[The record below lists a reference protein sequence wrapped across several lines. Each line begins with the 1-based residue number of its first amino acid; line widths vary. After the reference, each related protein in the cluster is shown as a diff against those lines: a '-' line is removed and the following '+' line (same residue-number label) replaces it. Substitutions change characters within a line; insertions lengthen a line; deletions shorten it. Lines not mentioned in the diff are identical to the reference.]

1 MMKVNRNIIILS
13 AILTILLLSLSS
25 RIAAQD
31 EPATEPTDLSIG
43 IPVYSQYLHNGL
55 IVNPAYAGTRGAL
68 SGFLSYRKQWIGIEG
83 SPMTES
89 ISLHTPMKDE
99 KVAIGLMAQFMQF
112 GFTRSSNLY
121 GSYAYHIK
129 LEKGKLSFGLKAGFD
144 MSNTNYNKLSYTDL
158 STAPPDP
165 VFTSDDKPYFLPN
178 AGVGVYYYNEEFFA
192 GLTIPSFLSYQK
204 SPSGKVS
211 PNLSFGHNN
220 FIITAG
226 GLLSVSDLLKIK
238 PSMLINF
245 SLDETE
251 RISQFDVNTNFIIAD
266 LVWLGAAYRISEQVV
281 VGIAQLQVNSQLMIG
296 LSYDYPVG
304 RMQSYSSGSCEF
316 VLRYDFGSK
325 VSVSNPRYF

>member
-1 MMKVNRNIIILS
+1 MKTKRNISFIS
-13 AILTILLLSLSS
+13 AILSVLLLSLSVCAS
-25 RIAAQD
+25 AQD
-31 EPATEPTDLSIG
+31 ESATEPTDINIG

-68 SGFLSYRKQWIGIEG
+68 SGFLSYRKQWFGIEG

-99 KVAIGLMAQFMQF
+99 KVAVGLMAQFMQF

-129 LEKGKLSFGLKAGFD
+129 LEKGRLSFGLKAGFD
-144 MSNTNYNKLSYTDL
+144 MSNTNYGKLSYTDL

-165 VFTSDDKPYFLPN
+165 VFTSEDKPYILPN
-178 AGVGVYYYNEEFFA
+178 AGVGVYYYNDDFFA
-192 GLTIPSFLSYQK
+192 GLTIPSFLGYQK

-211 PNLSFGHNN
+211 PNLSFGNNN

-245 SLDETE
+245 SLNETE
-251 RISQFDVNTNFIIAD
+251 KISQFDINTNFIIAD
-266 LVWLGAAYRISEQVV
+266 LVWLGAAYRISEQVL

-304 RMQSYSSGSCEF
+304 RMQSYSNGSCEF
-316 VLRYDFGSK
+316 VIRYDFGSK

>member
-1 MMKVNRNIIILS
+1 MKENKKILFVS
-13 AILTILLLSLSS
+13 AILSVLFLALS
-25 RIAAQD
+25 APAGAQD
-31 EPATEPTDLSIG
+31 EPAGEPTDLNIG
-43 IPVYSQYLHNGL
+43 IPVYSQYLQNGL

-68 SGFLSYRKQWIGIEG
+68 SGFLSYRKQWFGIEG
-83 SPMTES
+83 APMTES

-99 KVAIGLMAQFMQF
+99 KVAVGLMAQFMQF

-129 LEKGKLSFGLKAGFD
+129 LEKGQVSFGLKAGFD

-158 STAPPDP
+158 TTAPPDP

-178 AGVGVYYYNEEFFA
+178 AGVGVYYYNDEFFA

-211 PNLSFGHNN
+211 PGLSLGHNN
-220 FIITAG
+220 FILTAG
-226 GLLSVSDLLKIK
+226 GLISVSDLLKIK

-245 SLDETE
+245 SLDKAEG
-251 RISQFDVNTNFIIAD
+251 ISQLDINTNFIIAD
-266 LVWLGAAYRISEQVV
+266 LVWLGAAYRISEQVM

-304 RMQSYSSGSCEF
+304 RMQSYSNGSCEF
-316 VLRYDFGSK
+316 VIRYDFGSK